1 MSDNIAQK
9 GRFAKASMNEFALI
23 QRYFLEKS
31 RYNSS
36 VCIGIGDDAALVIP
50 PLNQQLA
57 MSVDTLIAGVHF
69 PVDTA
74 PQAIGFKALAVNLS
88 DLAAMGAQPLWF
100 TLALTLPI
108 IDENWLE
115 QFSEGLFEIAQHYG
129 ISLIGGDT
137 TKGKELSI
145 SIQIIGAVSP
155 NQALLRSGAKIGD
168 EIFVTGTLGDAGFA
182 LAVLQKK
189 MTAQSCNMDR
199 LNYPTPRV
207 FEGLKLRGI
216 ANSAIDISD
225 GLLADLGHILEMSG
239 NVGATLFLNDL
250 PLSKELQTLKTEQAW
265 QFALSSGDDY
275 ELCFTVSPEKSHLID
290 FPCTKIGFIE
300 KETSIRCID
309 EQGKLFIPSHVG
321 YQHF

>member
-1 MSDNIAQK
+1 
-9 GRFAKASMNEFALI
+9 MNEFTLI
-23 QRYFLEKS
+23 QRYFLKKS
-31 RYNSS
+31 RYSS
-36 VCIGIGDDAALVIP
+36 NVCMGIGDDAALVIP
-50 PLNQQLA
+50 PSNQPLA
-57 MSVDTLIAGVHF
+57 ISVDTLIAGVHF

-100 TLALTLPI
+100 TLALTLPTI
-108 IDENWLE
+108 NENWLE
-115 QFSEGLFEIAQHYG
+115 KFSAGLFEIAQLYHVQ
-129 ISLIGGDT
+129 LIGGDT
-137 TKGKELSI
+137 TRGKELSI

-155 NQALLRSGAKIGD
+155 NQALLRSGAQLGD
-168 EIFVTGTLGDAGFA
+168 DIFITGTLGDAGLA
-182 LAVLQKK
+182 LAVLQNK
-189 MTAQSCNMDR
+189 MMDQICNVDR
-199 LNYPTPRV
+199 LNYPTPRIS
-207 FEGLKLRGI
+207 EGLKLRGI

-239 NVGATLFLNDL
+239 NIGATLFLNDL

-275 ELCFTVSPEKSHLID
+275 ELCFTVSPDKTHLID

-300 KETSIRCID
+300 KETGIRCID
-309 EQGKLFIPSHVG
+309 KQGHLFIPSNAG